1 MCEAVIGELAP
12 GSTYMVRVAATNVA
26 GLSMFSEPT
35 RAATSAAP
43 PGPPTWS
50 RRQQPASATV
60 AALRWSAPTIDGGA
74 PVLQYEVEVADG
86 ETKRL
91 AYQGNEPL
99 CVVTNLQAATAH
111 LFWVRAVNNAGAG
124 AWSAELPLTTA
135 VAPPAAPSSHPSV
148 EVNDDG
154 VATFSWPPLDAA
166 TSYGLQLALV
176 EQSPAEP
183 QYKQEFSGAECNC
196 QVKLYI

>member
-1 MCEAVIGELAP
+1 MIGELAP

-26 GLSMFSEPT
+26 GISMFSEPT

-50 RRQQPASATV
+50 RKQQPASATA
-60 AALRWSAPTIDGGA
+60 AALRWSPPTIDGGA
-74 PVLQYEVEVADG
+74 PVQHYEVEVMDG
-86 ETKRL
+86 ETRRL
-91 AYQGNEPL
+91 AYQGEEPF
-99 CVVTNLQAATAH
+99 CVVTNLLAATAH
-111 LFWVRAVNNAGAG
+111 LFLVRAANVAGAG
-124 AWSAELPLTTA
+124 PWSAELPLTTA

-148 EVNDDG
+148 EVTDDG

-166 TSYGLQLALV
+166 ASYGLQLALV

-183 QYKQEFSGAECNC
+183 QYKQEYSGAECNC
-196 QVKLYI
+196 QVKIL